1 MQPIIPHLW
10 YDTEAKEAVAFY
22 VDLFGGKLDWTY
34 TITDTPSGDSDL
46 IQFQLGDMTL
56 AAISAGPY
64 FKLNESMSLMVNVAS
79 KDEVTRLY
87 QALSEGG
94 RILMPLGEYPF
105 SPYYVWLED
114 RFGLSWQL
122 SYAPDLVKS
131 YQFDI
136 CLLFSQEQVGLAQP
150 MLDYYK
156 DKLPQASVGQL
167 SYYGEGEAAVEAA
180 KLNYAELL
188 IAGQKMIVMDHGY
201 GGEAS
206 FNEAFSLMVYVDSQD
221 ELNFYYDLLS
231 AVPEAEMCGWVKDQ
245 FGISWQIVPRMLMEA
260 YDTASQETVKAVND
274 AVLTMKRLDFATIQ
288 TILNYSRLAGTG

>member
-22 VDLFGGKLDWTY
+22 VDLFGGKIDWTY

-122 SYAPDLVKS
+122 SYAPDLDKP

-188 IAGQKMIVMDHGY
+188 VAGQKMIVMDHGY

-206 FNEAFSLMVYVDSQD
+206 FNEAFSLMLYVDSQD

-245 FGISWQIVPRMLMEA
+245 FGISWQIVPRILMEA
-260 YDTASQETVKAVND
+260 YDTASPETVKAVND

-288 TILNYSRLAGTG
+288 TILN

>member
-1 MQPIIPHLW
+1 MQTIIPHLW

-22 VDLFGGKLDWTY
+22 VELFGGNVDWTY
-34 TITDTPSGDSDL
+34 IITDTPSGDSDL

-122 SYAPDLVKS
+122 SYAPGLDKP

-156 DKLPQASVGQL
+156 DKLPQASVGQV

-188 IAGQKMIVMDHGY
+188 VAGQKMIVMDHGY

-260 YDTASQETVKAVND
+260 YDTASPETVKAVND
-274 AVLTMKRLDFATIQ
+274 AVLQMRRLDFDQIKE
-288 TILNYSRLAGTG
+288 ILS

>member
-1 MQPIIPHLW
+1 MQTIIPHLW
-10 YDTEAKEAVAFY
+10 YNTEAKEAVAFY
-22 VDLFGGKLDWTY
+22 VDLFGGNVDWTY

-46 IQFQLGDMTL
+46 IQFQLGNMTL

-94 RILMPLGEYPF
+94 RVLMPLGEYPF

-122 SYAPDLVKS
+122 SYAPDLDKP

-136 CLLFSQEQVGLAQP
+136 CLLFSQGQVGLAQP

-156 DKLPQASVGQL
+156 DKLPQARLGRL

-188 IAGQKMIVMDHGY
+188 VAGQKMIVMDHGY

-221 ELNFYYDLLS
+221 ELDFYYDLLS

-260 YDTASQETVKAVND
+260 YDTASPEKVKAVNA
-274 AVLTMKRLDFATIQ
+274 AVMTMKRLDIAKIQ
-288 TILNYSRLAGTG
+288 ELLS

>member
-64 FKLNESMSLMVNVAS
+64 FKLNESMSLMVNVANR
-79 KDEVTRLY
+79 DEVTRLY

-94 RILMPLGEYPF
+94 RILMPLAEYSF

-122 SYAPDLVKS
+122 SYAPDLDKP

-167 SYYGEGEAAVEAA
+167 SYYGEGEATVEAA

-188 IAGQKMIVMDHGY
+188 VAGQKMIVMDHGY

-221 ELNFYYDLLS
+221 ELDFYYDLLS

-245 FGISWQIVPRMLMEA
+245 FGISWQIVPRILMEA
-260 YDTASQETVKAVND
+260 YDTASPEKVKAVNA
-274 AVLTMKRLDFATIQ
+274 AVMTMKRLDFATIQ
-288 TILNYSRLAGTG
+288 TILN

>member
-1 MQPIIPHLW
+1 MQTIIPHLW
-10 YDTEAKEAVAFY
+10 YDTEAKEAVACY
-22 VDLFGGKLDWTY
+22 VELFGGKIDWTY

-122 SYAPDLVKS
+122 SYAPDLNKP

-188 IAGQKMIVMDHGY
+188 VAGQKLIVMDHGY

-206 FNEAFSLMVYVDSQD
+206 FNEAFSFMVYVDSQD

-245 FGISWQIVPRMLMEA
+245 FGLSWQIVPRILMEA
-260 YDTASQETVKAVND
+260 YDTASPEQIKAVNA
-274 AVLTMKRLDFATIQ
+274 AVMTMKRLDIATIQ
-288 TILNYSRLAGTG
+288 ALLD

>member
-1 MQPIIPHLW
+1 MQTIIPHLW

-22 VDLFGGKLDWTY
+22 VELFGGKIDWTY

-64 FKLNESMSLMVNVAS
+64 FKLNESMSLMVNVAN
-79 KDEVTRLY
+79 KDEVIRLY

-122 SYAPDLVKS
+122 SYAPDLDKP

-188 IAGQKMIVMDHGY
+188 VAGQKLIVMDHGY

-245 FGISWQIVPRMLMEA
+245 FGISWQIVPRILMEA
-260 YDTASQETVKAVND
+260 YDTANPEQIKAVNA
-274 AVLTMKRLDFATIQ
+274 AVMTMKRLDFATIQ
-288 TILNYSRLAGTG
+288 TILN

>member
-94 RILMPLGEYPF
+94 RVLMPLGEYPF

-122 SYAPDLVKS
+122 SYAPDLDKP

-260 YDTASQETVKAVND
+260 YDTASPETVKAVND
-274 AVLTMKRLDFATIQ
+274 AVLQMRRLDFDQIKE
-288 TILNYSRLAGTG
+288 ILS

>member
-1 MQPIIPHLW
+1 MQTIIPHLW
-10 YDTEAKEAVAFY
+10 YDTAAKEAVAFY
-22 VDLFGGKLDWTY
+22 VELFGGKIDWTY

-94 RILMPLGEYPF
+94 RILMPLAEYPF

-122 SYAPDLVKS
+122 SYAPDLDKP

-167 SYYGEGEAAVEAA
+167 SYYGEGEAAVETA
-180 KLNYAELL
+180 KLNYAELFIGDQKI
-188 IAGQKMIVMDHGY
+188 IAMDHGY

-206 FNEAFSLMVYVDSQD
+206 FNEAS
-221 ELNFYYDLLS
+221 
-231 AVPEAEMCGWVKDQ
+231 P
-245 FGISWQIVPRMLMEA
+245 P
-260 YDTASQETVKAVND
+260 
-274 AVLTMKRLDFATIQ
+274 
-288 TILNYSRLAGTG
+288 

>member
-22 VDLFGGKLDWTY
+22 VDLFGGNVDWTY

-94 RILMPLGEYPF
+94 RVLMPLGEYPF

-122 SYAPDLVKS
+122 SYAPDLDKP

-136 CLLFSQEQVGLAQP
+136 CLLFSQDQVGLAQP

-206 FNEAFSLMVYVDSQD
+206 FNEAFSLMVYVDSPD

-260 YDTASQETVKAVND
+260 YDTASPETIKAVND

-288 TILNYSRLAGTG
+288 TILN

>member
-1 MQPIIPHLW
+1 MQTIIPHLW

-22 VDLFGGKLDWTY
+22 VELFGGKLDWTY

-122 SYAPDLVKS
+122 SYTPDLDKP

-167 SYYGEGEAAVEAA
+167 SYYGEGEAA

-188 IAGQKMIVMDHGY
+188 VAGQKLIVMDHGY

-245 FGISWQIVPRMLMEA
+245 FGISWQIVPRILMEA
-260 YDTASQETVKAVND
+260 YDTASPETVKTVND
-274 AVLTMKRLDFATIQ
+274 AVLQMRRLDFDQIKE
-288 TILNYSRLAGTG
+288 ILS

>member
-1 MQPIIPHLW
+1 MQTIIPHLW

-22 VDLFGGKLDWTY
+22 VELFGGKIDWTY

-94 RILMPLGEYPF
+94 RVLMPLGEYPF

-122 SYAPDLVKS
+122 SYAPDLDKP

-156 DKLPQASVGQL
+156 DKLPHASVGQL

-188 IAGQKMIVMDHGY
+188 VAGQKMIVMDHGY

-206 FNEAFSLMVYVDSQD
+206 FNEAFSLMVYVDGQD

-260 YDTASQETVKAVND
+260 YDTASPETVKAVND
-274 AVLTMKRLDFATIQ
+274 AVLQMRRLDFDQIKE
-288 TILNYSRLAGTG
+288 ILS

>member
-1 MQPIIPHLW
+1 MQTIIPHLW
-10 YDTEAKEAVAFY
+10 YDKEAKEAVAFY
-22 VDLFGGKLDWTY
+22 VELFSGKIDWTY

-122 SYAPDLVKS
+122 SYAPDLDKP

-136 CLLFSQEQVGLAQP
+136 CLLFSQEQVGLSQP

-180 KLNYAELL
+180 TLNYAELL
-188 IAGQKMIVMDHGY
+188 VAGQKLIVMDHGY

-245 FGISWQIVPRMLMEA
+245 FGISWQIVPRILMEA
-260 YDTASQETVKAVND
+260 YDTASPEQIKAVNA
-274 AVLTMKRLDFATIQ
+274 AVMTMKRLDIGTIQ
-288 TILNYSRLAGTG
+288 TLLD

>member
-22 VDLFGGKLDWTY
+22 VDLFGGKIDWTY

-94 RILMPLGEYPF
+94 RVLMPLGEYPF

-122 SYAPDLVKS
+122 SYAPDLDKPH
-131 YQFDI
+131 QFDI

-188 IAGQKMIVMDHGY
+188 VAGQKLIVMDHGY

-245 FGISWQIVPRMLMEA
+245 FGISWQIVPRILMEA
-260 YDTASQETVKAVND
+260 YDTASPETVKAVND

-288 TILNYSRLAGTG
+288 TLLD

>member
-22 VDLFGGKLDWTY
+22 VELFGGKIDWTY
-34 TITDTPSGDSDL
+34 TITDTSSGDSDL

-64 FKLNESMSLMVNVAS
+64 FKLNESMSLMVNGAS

-122 SYAPDLVKS
+122 SYAPGLDKP

-167 SYYGEGEAAVEAA
+167 SYYGEGEAAVAAA
-180 KLNYAELL
+180 KLNYAELF
-188 IAGQKMIVMDHGY
+188 IGDQKIIVMDHGY

-231 AVPEAEMCGWVKDQ
+231 AVPEAEICGWVKDQ
-245 FGISWQIVPRMLMEA
+245 FGISWQIVPRILM
-260 YDTASQETVKAVND
+260 
-274 AVLTMKRLDFATIQ
+274 
-288 TILNYSRLAGTG
+288 

>member
-1 MQPIIPHLW
+1 
-10 YDTEAKEAVAFY
+10 
-22 VDLFGGKLDWTY
+22 
-34 TITDTPSGDSDL
+34 
-46 IQFQLGDMTL
+46 MTL

-94 RILMPLGEYPF
+94 RILMPLAEYPF

-122 SYAPDLVKS
+122 SYAPDLDKP

-167 SYYGEGEAAVEAA
+167 SYYGEGR
-180 KLNYAELL
+180 LL
-188 IAGQKMIVMDHGY
+188 
-201 GGEAS
+201 
-206 FNEAFSLMVYVDSQD
+206 L
-221 ELNFYYDLLS
+221 
-231 AVPEAEMCGWVKDQ
+231 
-245 FGISWQIVPRMLMEA
+245 
-260 YDTASQETVKAVND
+260 
-274 AVLTMKRLDFATIQ
+274 RLP
-288 TILNYSRLAGTG
+288 S

>member
-1 MQPIIPHLW
+1 MQTIIPHLW

-22 VDLFGGKLDWTY
+22 VELFGGKIDWTY

-64 FKLNESMSLMVNVAS
+64 FKLNESMSLMVNVAN
-79 KDEVTRLY
+79 KDEVTCLY
-87 QALSEGG
+87 QTLSEGG
-94 RILMPLGEYPF
+94 RVLMPLGEYPF

-122 SYAPDLVKS
+122 SYAPDLDKP

-188 IAGQKMIVMDHGY
+188 VAGQKMIVMDHGY

-245 FGISWQIVPRMLMEA
+245 FGISWQIVPRILMEA
-260 YDTASQETVKAVND
+260 YDTASPETVKAVN
-274 AVLTMKRLDFATIQ
+274 AVVMTMKRLDIATIQ
-288 TILNYSRLAGTG
+288 DLLK

>member
-22 VDLFGGKLDWTY
+22 VDLFGGNVDWTY

-64 FKLNESMSLMVNVAS
+64 FTLNESMSLMVNVAD

-122 SYAPDLVKS
+122 SYAPDLDKP

-188 IAGQKMIVMDHGY
+188 VAGQKMIVMDHGY
-201 GGEAS
+201 GGVAS
-206 FNEAFSLMVYVDSQD
+206 FNEAFSFMVYVDSQ
-221 ELNFYYDLLS
+221 EEAESWYEKVS
-231 AVPEAEMCGWVKDQ
+231 AVPEAEICGWGKDQ
-245 FGISWQIVPRMLMEA
+245 FGISWQIVPRILMEA
-260 YDTASQETVKAVND
+260 YDTANPEKVKAVNA
-274 AVLTMKRLDFATIQ
+274 AVMTMKRLDIAAIQ
-288 TILNYSRLAGTG
+288 ALLN

>member
-1 MQPIIPHLW
+1 MQAIIPHLW

-22 VDLFGGKLDWTY
+22 VELFGGKIDWTY

-64 FKLNESMSLMVNVAS
+64 FKLNESMSLMVNVAN

-122 SYAPDLVKS
+122 SYAPDLDKP

-136 CLLFSQEQVGLAQP
+136 CLLFSQDQVGLGQP

-156 DKLPQASVGQL
+156 DKLPQARLGRL
-167 SYYGEGEAAVEAA
+167 SYYGEGEATVAVA
-180 KLNYAELL
+180 KLNYAELFIGDQKI
-188 IAGQKMIVMDHGY
+188 IAMDHGY

-206 FNEAFSLMVYVDSQD
+206 FNEAFSLMVYVDSQ
-221 ELNFYYDLLS
+221 EEAESWYEKVS
-231 AVPEAEMCGWVKDQ
+231 AVPEAEICGWVKDQ
-245 FGISWQIVPRMLMEA
+245 FGISWQIVPRILMEA
-260 YDTASQETVKAVND
+260 YDTANPEKVKAVNA
-274 AVLTMKRLDFATIQ
+274 AVMTMKRLDIAAIQ
-288 TILNYSRLAGTG
+288 ALLN

>member
-1 MQPIIPHLW
+1 MQTIIPHLW

-22 VDLFGGKLDWTY
+22 VELFGGKIDWTY

-122 SYAPDLVKS
+122 SFAPDLDKP

-188 IAGQKMIVMDHGY
+188 VAGQKMIVMDHGY

-245 FGISWQIVPRMLMEA
+245 FGISWQIVPRILMEA
-260 YDTASQETVKAVND
+260 YDTASPETVKAVNY
-274 AVLTMKRLDFATIQ
+274 AVLQMRRLDFDQIKE
-288 TILNYSRLAGTG
+288 ILS

>member
-1 MQPIIPHLW
+1 
-10 YDTEAKEAVAFY
+10 
-22 VDLFGGKLDWTY
+22 
-34 TITDTPSGDSDL
+34 
-46 IQFQLGDMTL
+46 MTL

-64 FKLNESMSLMVNVAS
+64 FTLNESMSLMVNVAD

-122 SYAPDLVKS
+122 SYAPDLDKP

-167 SYYGEGEAAVEAA
+167 SYYGGEAAVEAA

-188 IAGQKMIVMDHGY
+188 VAGQKMIVMDHGY
-201 GGEAS
+201 GGVAS
-206 FNEAFSLMVYVDSQD
+206 FNEAFSFMVYVDSQ
-221 ELNFYYDLLS
+221 EEAESWYEKVS
-231 AVPEAEMCGWVKDQ
+231 AVPEAEICGWAKDQ
-245 FGISWQIVPRMLMEA
+245 FGISWQIVPRILMEA
-260 YDTASQETVKAVND
+260 YDTANPEKVKAVNA
-274 AVLTMKRLDFATIQ
+274 AVMTMKRLDIAAIQ
-288 TILNYSRLAGTG
+288 ALLN

>member
-22 VDLFGGKLDWTY
+22 VELFGGKLDWTY
-34 TITDTPSGDSDL
+34 TITDTPSGDADL

-105 SPYYVWLED
+105 SPCYVWLED

-122 SYAPDLVKS
+122 SYAPDLDKP

-136 CLLFSQEQVGLAQP
+136 CLLFSQDQVGLAQP

-156 DKLPQASVGQL
+156 DKLPQASVGQV

-188 IAGQKMIVMDHGY
+188 VGGQKMIVMDHGY

-245 FGISWQIVPRMLMEA
+245 FGISWQIVPRILMEA
-260 YDTASQETVKAVND
+260 YDTASPETVKAVND
-274 AVLTMKRLDFATIQ
+274 AVLQMRRLDFDQIKE
-288 TILNYSRLAGTG
+288 ILS

>member
-1 MQPIIPHLW
+1 MQTIIPHLW
-10 YDTEAKEAVAFY
+10 YNTEAKEAVEFY
-22 VDLFGGKLDWTY
+22 VDLFGGKIDWAY

-46 IQFQLGDMTL
+46 VQFQLGDMTL

-79 KDEVTRLY
+79 KDDVSRLY
-87 QALSEGG
+87 EALSDGG
-94 RILMPLGEYPF
+94 RVLMPLAEYPF

-122 SYAPDLVKS
+122 SYAPDLDKP

-136 CLLFSQEQVGLAQP
+136 CLLFSQEQVGLSQP

-188 IAGQKMIVMDHGY
+188 VAGQKLIVMDHGY

-260 YDTASQETVKAVND
+260 YDTASPEQIKAVNA

-288 TILNYSRLAGTG
+288 TILN

>member
-1 MQPIIPHLW
+1 MQTIIPHLW

-22 VDLFGGKLDWTY
+22 VELFGGKIDWTY

-122 SYAPDLVKS
+122 SFAPDLDKP

-188 IAGQKMIVMDHGY
+188 VAGQKMIVMDHGY

-245 FGISWQIVPRMLMEA
+245 FGISWQIVPRILMEA
-260 YDTASQETVKAVND
+260 YDTASPETVKAVND
-274 AVLTMKRLDFATIQ
+274 AVLQMRRLDFDQIKE
-288 TILNYSRLAGTG
+288 ILS

>member
-22 VDLFGGKLDWTY
+22 VDLFGGNVDWTY

-64 FKLNESMSLMVNVAS
+64 FTLNESMSLMVNVAD

-122 SYAPDLVKS
+122 SYAPDLDKP

-188 IAGQKMIVMDHGY
+188 VAGQKMIVMDHGY
-201 GGEAS
+201 GGVAS
-206 FNEAFSLMVYVDSQD
+206 FNEAFSFMVYVDSQ
-221 ELNFYYDLLS
+221 EEAESWYEKVS
-231 AVPEAEMCGWVKDQ
+231 AVPEAGICGWAKDQ
-245 FGISWQIVPRMLMEA
+245 FGISWQIVPRILMEA
-260 YDTASQETVKAVND
+260 YDTANPEKVKAVNA
-274 AVLTMKRLDFATIQ
+274 AVMTMKRLDIAAIQ
-288 TILNYSRLAGTG
+288 ALLN

>member
-1 MQPIIPHLW
+1 MQTIIPHLW

-22 VDLFGGKLDWTY
+22 VELFGGKIDWTY

-79 KDEVTRLY
+79 KDEVTRLN

-94 RILMPLGEYPF
+94 RILMPLAEYPF

-122 SYAPDLVKS
+122 SYTPDLDKP

-188 IAGQKMIVMDHGY
+188 VAGQKMIVMDHGY

-260 YDTASQETVKAVND
+260 YDTASLETVKAVND
-274 AVLTMKRLDFATIQ
+274 AVLQMRRLDFDQIKE
-288 TILNYSRLAGTG
+288 ILS

>member
-1 MQPIIPHLW
+1 MQTIIPHLW

-22 VDLFGGKLDWTY
+22 VELFGGNVDWTY

-64 FKLNESMSLMVNVAS
+64 FKLNESMSLMVNVAN

-87 QALSEGG
+87 QALSESG
-94 RILMPLGEYPF
+94 RVLMPLAEYPF

-122 SYAPDLVKS
+122 SYAPDLDKP

-188 IAGQKMIVMDHGY
+188 VGGQKLIVMDHGY
-201 GGEAS
+201 GGEDS

-245 FGISWQIVPRMLMEA
+245 FGISWQIVPRILMEA
-260 YDTASQETVKAVND
+260 YDTASPETVKAVND
-274 AVLTMKRLDFATIQ
+274 AVLQMRRLDFDQIKE
-288 TILNYSRLAGTG
+288 ILS

>member
-1 MQPIIPHLW
+1 MQTIVPHLW

-22 VDLFGGKLDWTY
+22 VELFGGKIDWTY

-64 FKLNESMSLMVNVAS
+64 FKLNESMSLMVNVAN

-94 RILMPLGEYPF
+94 RVLMPLGEYPF

-122 SYAPDLVKS
+122 SYAPGLDKP

-156 DKLPQASVGQL
+156 DKLPQAC
-167 SYYGEGEAAVEAA
+167 
-180 KLNYAELL
+180 
-188 IAGQKMIVMDHGY
+188 
-201 GGEAS
+201 
-206 FNEAFSLMVYVDSQD
+206 
-221 ELNFYYDLLS
+221 
-231 AVPEAEMCGWVKDQ
+231 P
-245 FGISWQIVPRMLMEA
+245 
-260 YDTASQETVKAVND
+260 TTVRG
-274 AVLTMKRLDFATIQ
+274 RLRW
-288 TILNYSRLAGTG
+288 RLPS

>member
-1 MQPIIPHLW
+1 MQTIIPHLW

-22 VDLFGGKLDWTY
+22 IELFGGKIDWTY

-64 FKLNESMSLMVNVAS
+64 FKLNESMSLMVNVAN

-94 RILMPLGEYPF
+94 RVLMPLGEYSF

-122 SYAPDLVKS
+122 SYAPDLDKP

-188 IAGQKMIVMDHGY
+188 VAGQKMIVMDHGY

-206 FNEAFSLMVYVDSQD
+206 FNESFSLMVYVDSQD

-245 FGISWQIVPRMLMEA
+245 FGISWQIVPRILMEA
-260 YDTASQETVKAVND
+260 YDTASPETVKAVND
-274 AVLTMKRLDFATIQ
+274 AVLTMKRLDIATIQ
-288 TILNYSRLAGTG
+288 DLLK

>member
-1 MQPIIPHLW
+1 MQTIIPHLW
-10 YDTEAKEAVAFY
+10 YNTEAKEAAAFY
-22 VDLFGGKLDWTY
+22 VDLFSGKIDWTY

-46 IQFQLGDMTL
+46 VQFQLGDMTL

-64 FKLNESMSLMVNVAS
+64 FKLNESMSLTVSVAD
-79 KDEVTRLY
+79 KAELTRLY
-87 QALSEGG
+87 EALSDGG
-94 RILMPLGEYPF
+94 RVLMPLAEYPF

-122 SYAPDLVKS
+122 SYAPDLDKP

-167 SYYGEGEAAVEAA
+167 SYYGEGEAAVAAA
-180 KLNYAELL
+180 KLNYAELF
-188 IAGQKMIVMDHGY
+188 IGDQKMIAMDHGY

-231 AVPEAEMCGWVKDQ
+231 AVPEAEICGWAKDQ
-245 FGISWQIVPRMLMEA
+245 FGISWQIVPRILMEA
-260 YDTASQETVKAVND
+260 YDTANPETVKAVND

-288 TILNYSRLAGTG
+288 TILN